1 MTMYLLESLRGV
13 GAVHAEDVLLRTTVY
28 EISLWSDQPPGGA
41 AQDVAYIDG
50 HLDITGIAEAVVLAG
65 PGKLTLTTED
75 GRRMAFQLA
84 DSGGRFVGLGWL
96 P

>member
-1 MTMYLLESLRGV
+1 MTRYLLESLKGV
-13 GAVHAEDVLLRTTVY
+13 GAVHADDVLLRTIAY

-41 AQDVAYIDG
+41 AQGVAHIDG
-50 HLDITGIAEAVVLAG
+50 HIDITGIAEAVVLTG

-75 GRRMAFQLA
+75 GRRMAFQLT
-84 DSGGRFVGLGWL
+84 DSGGGFVGLGWL